1 MSKDGRA
8 IARRDEASA
17 EWFDA
22 LGEGRLLLR
31 ACPAGHLSRPDV
43 LACDLCGETALVWRE
58 SRGLGSIVSL
68 AVDHSGGA
76 STLLAIVEL
85 SEGPWLLTSIEGRQV
100 ERGEAV
106 VVRVLRPVE
115 GEPYP
120 VATAADGRPS

>member
-8 IARRDEASA
+8 IARRDGASA
-17 EWFDA
+17 EWFDT

-68 AVDHSGGA
+68 AVDHSGST

-85 SEGPWLLTSIEGRQV
+85 LEGPWLVTRIVGRQA
-100 ERGEAV
+100 ERGEKV
-106 VVRVLRPVE
+106 LVRVVRPVE

-120 VATAADGRPS
+120 VAAAADRRSD